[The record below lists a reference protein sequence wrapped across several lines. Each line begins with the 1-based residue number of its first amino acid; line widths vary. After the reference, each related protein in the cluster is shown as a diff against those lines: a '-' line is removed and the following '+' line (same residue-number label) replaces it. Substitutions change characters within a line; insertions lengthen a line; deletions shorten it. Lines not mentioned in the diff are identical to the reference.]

1 MLGTW
6 NTGYAGSL
14 RSGRPTRPTLRLCV
28 AHGNCEMAKEA
39 ASIRD
44 SSHGAVRRAFLA
56 DVGMGVTGMALGAML
71 SHEGIVQAA
80 DSKTD
85 SRTSG
90 RPHHRPKAST
100 VIWIFLSGGYSHMET
115 FDPKPAL
122 NQFAGMTFDKTPYEN
137 PVSSPLHKKRFR
149 SVPSE
154 EINVRDVY
162 PTIFPMQVGYRKHG
176 QSGIEITDW
185 WPYLAS
191 KADDL
196 CFVRNM
202 WTTDND
208 HAAEN
213 QFHTGRHKLD
223 ESQPSIGS
231 WSHYGLGT
239 LNENL
244 PKFVALGGPTR
255 SDTRESID
263 SLYLG
268 PMHTGVPLA
277 LDPKN
282 PLPFA
287 VRPEGQTYEQQRHEF
302 ESIRRLNELTAV
314 EYPEDESI
322 RARIRAY
329 ELAFRMQSA
338 VPDAIDL
345 SQETQATTRLYGLDN
360 DATKVAGQRL
370 LAARRLAERGVR
382 FVQVFPSPYG
392 SWDSHQ
398 KLKDNHS
405 RLCASV
411 DLPVAGLIQDL
422 KQRGMM
428 DDVVVVFGTEF
439 GRTPGLELRG
449 GGNTGRDHHPNGFTI
464 WMAGA
469 GLKRGHVHGETD
481 ELGYH
486 ALGEGHY
493 VTDLHATVL
502 HLLGLDNRRLEV
514 PGRKRLEI
522 DHGRVIDEILA

>member
-1 MLGTW
+1 M
-6 NTGYAGSL
+6 
-14 RSGRPTRPTLRLCV
+14 
-28 AHGNCEMAKEA
+28 E
-39 ASIRD
+39 IR
-44 SSHGAVRRAFLA
+44 RRAFLA
-56 DVGMGVTGMALGAML
+56 DLGMGVTGMALGAML
-71 SHEGIVQAA
+71 ADDGIVRATELESTA
-80 DSKTD
+80 P
-85 SRTSG
+85 G
-90 RPHHRPKAST
+90 AST
-100 VIWIFLSGGYSHMET
+100 HFAPRAKSVIWIFLSGGYSHLET

-122 NQFAGMTFDKTPYEN
+122 NQYAGMTFDKTPFEN
-137 PVSSPLHKKRFR
+137 PVNSPLHKKRFR

-154 EINVRDVY
+154 DINVRDVY
-162 PTIFPMQVGYRKHG
+162 PTIFPMQVDWKKQGE
-176 QSGIEITDW
+176 SGIEITDW
-185 WPYLAS
+185 WPHLS
-191 KADDL
+191 QCVDDL

-223 ESQPSIGS
+223 ESQPSIGA
-231 WSHYGLGT
+231 WAHYGLGA
-239 LNENL
+239 LNEDL
-244 PKFVALGGPTR
+244 PKFLVLGGPTR

-268 PMHTGVPLA
+268 PQYVGIPLA
-277 LDPKN
+277 LDPTN

-287 VRPEGQTYEQQRHEF
+287 QRHAGQTLEQQRHEY
-302 ESIRRLNELTAV
+302 ETIGQLNELATI
-314 EYPEDESI
+314 EYPEDQAL

-329 ELAFRMQSA
+329 ELAFRMQAA
-338 VPDAIDL
+338 VPEAVDL
-345 SQETQATTRLYGLDN
+345 AQETEATSKLYGLDN

-370 LAARRLAERGVR
+370 LAARRLVERGVR

-398 KLKDNHS
+398 KLKDNHT
-405 RLCASV
+405 RLCATV
-411 DLPVAGLIQDL
+411 DLPVAGLMCDL
-422 KQRGMM
+422 KQRGLL
-428 DDVVVVFGTEF
+428 DDVVVVFATEF

-449 GGNTGRDHHPNGFTI
+449 GGNTGRDHHPNGFSI
-464 WMAGA
+464 WMGGA
-469 GLKRGHVHGETD
+469 GLKKGCVHGETD

-522 DHGRVIDEILA
+522 DHGQVIREILL